1 MPETD
6 FPSVAGF
13 QQHQPGLACLTAVK
27 ALDAGRKAMESVKA
41 FFFLLILQSEE
52 TITINSIIRSFR
64 VRLPFFYSLDS
75 VCPICLGVAVPD
87 R

>member
-6 FPSVAGF
+6 FPSSAGF
-13 QQHQPGLACLTAVK
+13 QQRQRGLACLAAAK
-27 ALDAGRKAMESVKA
+27 ALDAGRKAIESVKA
-41 FFFLLILQSEE
+41 LFFLLIFQSEE

-64 VRLPFFYSLDS
+64 VRLPFFHSLDS
-75 VCPICLGVAVPD
+75 VCPICLGVAVQD

>member
-6 FPSVAGF
+6 FPSADGF
-13 QQHQPGLACLTAVK
+13 QQRQRGLECLAAVK
-27 ALDAGRKAMESVKA
+27 SLDAGSKAIESVNA
-41 FFFLLILQSEE
+41 FLFLLIFQSEE

-64 VRLPFFYSLDS
+64 VRLPFFHSLDS
-75 VCPICLGVAVPD
+75 VCPICLCVAVPD